1 MITETFKFILF
12 VVLPLSILLAIPE
25 QLAPH
30 TLGV

>member
-1 MITETFKFILF
+1 MITDTFKFLLF